1 MYDNIPDA
9 GTTTE
14 SVTDSEESA
23 SEITLE
29 EIEWSIRSLKNG
41 KAVGIDSVSAEMIKS
56 GGTCVRD
63 AFLSLCNLCWR
74 TGKVPKDW
82 RRAVIVPLYKGKGSR
97 MECASYRAIS
107 LISTASKV
115 YAKIIEKRMR
125 VVSDGLLWDAQ
136 GGFRNGRGCMDQVF
150 SLRNIVEKQLAMGRK
165 VFCGFVDLE
174 KAFDRVVRKDLWDI
188 LPRYGIN
195 GQLMRAVQ
203 STYEGC
209 MACVRLDGSLSPWF
223 DVNIGVRQ
231 GCVLSALLFIL
242 YLDDCLQRI
251 RLMDVGVRMSD
262 LVVSTLLYAD
272 DVCAFLYRYVTVY
285 NKEFYLLISYVLNVL
300 YYLLSTPPLSC
311 FNISLSLGGCL
322 EEIALS
328 DKAAVCLTFIYIYIY
343 IYIYCCSLLSLKL
356 ENGWTDLANFA
367 FELFLVSYNVILLYN
382 IVIQQIMLQYNIFD
396 KGDIHTYICMYL
408 CISAILLP
416 FSPHHL
422 HRQCPSKFIKLGWRH
437 FGIRVN
443 FKESA
448 KSHYSKIITFKFIY
462 FHVLKIL

>member
-1 MYDNIPDA
+1 MPGTVVDKGGPSSYRIKMKNNSEVVNRHIDQLVRFDPQTTNTPDEELATEVQEDTNQDKGTDTQMEDTNNENEQVKQSCPEEVNPEKSAAMFFSPGTLRSPKRASLRLKTISLYDQQIPWA
-9 GTTTE
+9 KYTKYLG
-14 SVTDSEESA
+14 VTLDRNLRFNEH
-23 SEITLE
+23 IT
-29 EIEWSIRSLKNG
+29 I
-41 KAVGIDSVSAEMIKS
+41 MIKY

-150 SLRNIVEKQLAMGRK
+150 SLRNIVEKQLAMGRQ

-188 LPRYGIN
+188 LPGYGIN

-209 MACVRLDGSLSPWF
+209 MACVRVEGSLSPWF

-262 LVVSTLLYAD
+262 LVVSTLLYVD
-272 DVCAFLYRYVTVY
+272 DAVLLAESPSELQTLVTMMKDDCRVQG
-285 NKEFYLLISYVLNVL
+285 V
-300 YYLLSTPPLSC
+300 
-311 FNISLSLGGCL
+311 GHRR
-322 EEIALS
+322 
-328 DKAAVCLTFIYIYIY
+328 
-343 IYIYCCSLLSLKL
+343 
-356 ENGWTDLANFA
+356 
-367 FELFLVSYNVILLYN
+367 
-382 IVIQQIMLQYNIFD
+382 
-396 KGDIHTYICMYL
+396 HTGHAK
-408 CISAILLP
+408 S
-416 FSPHHL
+416 
-422 HRQCPSKFIKLGWRH
+422 
-437 FGIRVN
+437 GIRGL
-443 FKESA
+443 EA
-448 KSHYSKIITFKFIY
+448 R
-462 FHVLKIL
+462 

>member
-1 MYDNIPDA
+1 MERIKSKAGDVLANPQEVLARWSEYFREMYDNIPDA

-41 KAVGIDSVSAEMIKS
+41 KAVGIDSVSAEMIKY

-115 YAKIIEKRMR
+115 YAKIIEKRMK

-150 SLRNIVEKQLAMGRK
+150 SLRNIVEKQLAVGRK

-188 LPRYGIN
+188 LPGYGIN

-203 STYEGC
+203 STYEDC
-209 MACVRLDGSLSPWF
+209 MACVRVEGSLSPWF

-272 DVCAFLYRYVTVY
+272 DAVLLAESPSELQTLVTMMKDDCQARGLHLNAKKTKVMVFEREETRTNARIMVDDVMLEQVNEFVYLGCAFSRDGRYT
-285 NKEFYLLISYVLNVL
+285 
-300 YYLLSTPPLSC
+300 
-311 FNISLSLGGCL
+311 
-322 EEIALS
+322 A
-328 DKAAVCLTFIYIYIY
+328 
-343 IYIYCCSLLSLKL
+343 
-356 ENGWTDLANFA
+356 
-367 FELFLVSYNVILLYN
+367 
-382 IVIQQIMLQYNIFD
+382 
-396 KGDIHTYICMYL
+396 DIE
-408 CISAILLP
+408 
-416 FSPHHL
+416 
-422 HRQCPSKFIKLGWRH
+422 R
-437 FGIRVN
+437 RVN
-443 FKESA
+443 LGNSVNGALGKLLGA
-448 KSHYSKIITFKFIY
+448 KNLSQKAQLAIHNA
-462 FHVLKIL
+462 VLVPTLT